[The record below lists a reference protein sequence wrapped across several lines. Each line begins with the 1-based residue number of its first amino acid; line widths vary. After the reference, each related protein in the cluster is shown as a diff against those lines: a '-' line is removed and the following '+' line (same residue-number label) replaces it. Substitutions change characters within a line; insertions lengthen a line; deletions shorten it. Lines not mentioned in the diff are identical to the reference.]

1 MSETSG
7 YRPEKETSRQNRQR
21 DAAVQQSIQQGFQQR
36 MDNYANPNAPRGFTL
51 SGTNEEVGQA
61 ISGLELANVGYGQ
74 NLFQTGEDIQR
85 IKDLQ
90 RQRTNGTDPVSEA
103 IRNQKAGAV
112 ANAQRRASAG
122 GLAGGAMEG
131 AIQDIERKSNM
142 DVAASLYG
150 QQAQN
155 IAAERSLASNMLS
168 GTNALM
174 QGSRAEGTAAN
185 MPTAP
190 QASGMFGTVICT
202 ELYKQGYYT
211 NEILMHDI
219 AYGAWIRQ
227 YKPEVYI
234 GYRLWADYVVAGM
247 QKSKLFTKLVAMIA
261 VPWAKNMAG
270 EYNLVGHITSL
281 VGESICGILGKLST
295 KLGAKYV

>member
-1 MSETSG
+1 MPDNYVDPG
-7 YRPEKETSRQNRQR
+7 KVGADQNKKKEAAIQQNIQQNLQNRLDQY
-21 DAAVQQSIQQGFQQR
+21 G
-36 MDNYANPNAPRGFTL
+36 NPNAPKGFTL

-74 NLFQTGEDIQR
+74 NLYQTGEDIQR
-85 IKDLQ
+85 IKGLQ
-90 RQRTNGTDPVSEA
+90 RSRTEGTDPISEA

-112 ANAQRRASAG
+112 ANAQRRAAAG

-131 AIQDIERKSNM
+131 AIQDLERKSNM

-190 QASGMFGTVICT
+190 QAGGMFGTVICT

-211 NEILMHDI
+211 NEIYMHDI
-219 AYGAWIRQ
+219 AYGVWIRH

-247 QKSKLFTKLVAMIA
+247 QKSNLFTKLVAMIA

-270 EYNLVGHITSL
+270 EYNLVGQITSL
-281 VGESICGILGKLST
+281 VGESICGVLGKLST